1 LNLHQFRQILVI
13 TVLLPLILLLLLAL
27 VLAWQ
32 IQRTLRE
39 QRRIDHTDRIT
50 AQLNELERLVVDQET
65 GLRGYQLTHDANA
78 LEPYQNAEGAL
89 HGTLDRLLLLVREDP
104 DQLRRLRQI
113 RDSHELW
120 MGFAG
125 KALDNLRAG
134 KIFGDTGLDLNG
146 AQLMA
151 ALRTQ
156 IGAMTQIEV
165 KRRDEE
171 VQSTNSQV
179 RTLMTFLLAS
189 SIGVGIVLGI
199 FTQRN
204 MKQVSAAFRSSL
216 EEAHQRADELIE
228 SRQWLQTTLDSVGD
242 ALIACNHQRRVELM
256 NPVARRL
263 TGWTLEDA
271 KGRRLETVFRT
282 VDEETREPIGN
293 SGGEQEGPAA
303 KSHSLLLAKDGAEYL
318 IDQSA
323 APIRDAK
330 GAVAGV
336 VLVFRDV
343 TDLRK
348 REAALMAHE
357 KLAVAGRLSA
367 SIAHEIH
374 NPLDSVANLH
384 YLMEKES
391 DPALQQRYLAMAQQE
406 LNRTLQI
413 SRAML
418 GLYREPKAPVEVNL
432 RDLLQSVLLLLD
444 RQLKDQSVA
453 VERKLEEDASIQGFP
468 GELRQVFTNLITN
481 AAEAAGPG
489 GRVQVLL
496 EDSPPADSRAG
507 ATVTITDSGPG
518 ILASHQN
525 KLFKP
530 FFTTK
535 GEFGTGLGLWVSRG
549 IVEKHGGTIELSNS
563 TDPALPGAA
572 VRVYL
577 PSLGPASVT
586 APRPT
591 TAGNHH
597 STDALPENGDGRSQ
611 RSNAPHGHT
620 ELV

>member
-1 LNLHQFRQILVI
+1 M
-13 TVLLPLILLLLLAL
+13 
-27 VLAWQ
+27 
-32 IQRTLRE
+32 
-39 QRRIDHTDRIT
+39 
-50 AQLNELERLVVDQET
+50 
-65 GLRGYQLTHDANA
+65 TH
-78 LEPYQNAEGAL
+78 
-89 HGTLDRLLLLVREDP
+89 
-104 DQLRRLRQI
+104 
-113 RDSHELW
+113 
-120 MGFAG
+120 
-125 KALDNLRAG
+125 
-134 KIFGDTGLDLNG
+134 
-146 AQLMA
+146 
-151 ALRTQ
+151 
-156 IGAMTQIEV
+156 IEV
-165 KRRDEE
+165 KRRDGE

-179 RTLMTFLLAS
+179 RTLMTFLLVS

-242 ALIACNHQRRVELM
+242 ALIACNQQRRVELM

-263 TGWTLEDA
+263 TGWSLEDA
-271 KGRRLETVFRT
+271 KGRRLEAVFQT
-282 VDEETREPIGN
+282 VDEETREPID
-293 SGGEQEGPAA
+293 EQDAAA
-303 KSHSLLLAKDGAEYL
+303 KSHSLLLAKDGAEYV

-330 GAVAGV
+330 GEVAGV

-348 REAALMAHE
+348 RESALMAHE

-374 NPLDSVANLH
+374 NPLDSVASLH
-384 YLMEKES
+384 YLLEKET

-418 GLYREPKAPVEVNL
+418 GLYREPKAPVEVHL

-453 VERKLEEDASIQGFP
+453 VERELEENLPIQGFP

-489 GRVQVLL
+489 GRVRVLL
-496 EDSPPADSRAG
+496 EDSQAADSRPG

-518 ILASHQN
+518 ILESHES
-525 KLFKP
+525 KIFKP

-535 GEFGTGLGLWVSRG
+535 GELGTGLGLWVSRG
-549 IVEKHGGTIELSNS
+549 IVEKHGGTIELTNS
-563 TDPALPGAA
+563 TDLVLRGAA

-577 PSLGPASVT
+577 PALGPASVM
-586 APRPT
+586 APRPI
-591 TAGNHH
+591 AANNHH
-597 STDALPENGDGRSQ
+597 STDAVPENGDGHSQ

>member
-1 LNLHQFRQILVI
+1 VNLHQFRQILII
-13 TVLLPLILLLLLAL
+13 TVLLPLVLLLLLAL
-27 VLAWQ
+27 VMAWQ

-65 GLRGYQLTHDANA
+65 GLRGYQLTHDPTT

-104 DQLRRLRQI
+104 DQLLRLRQV

-134 KIFGDTGLDLNG
+134 KIFGDTALDLNG
-146 AQLMA
+146 AQIMA
-151 ALRTQ
+151 GLRTR
-156 IGAMTQIEV
+156 IGAMTQVEV
-165 KRRDEE
+165 KRRDQE

-179 RTLMTFLLAS
+179 RLLMTVLLAS

-204 MKQVSAAFRSSL
+204 MKKVSAAFRTSL

-228 SRQWLQTTLDSVGD
+228 SRQWLQTTLESVGD
-242 ALIACNHQRRVELM
+242 ALIACNHQRRIELM
-256 NPVARRL
+256 NPVAQRL
-263 TGWTLEDA
+263 TGWTLDEA

-282 VDEETREPIGN
+282 VDEETREPVKDPGAEMDG
-293 SGGEQEGPAA
+293 SAA
-303 KSHSLLLAKDGAEYL
+303 KHHSLLLAKDGAEYL

-343 TDLRK
+343 TDIRK

-391 DPALQQRYLAMAQQE
+391 DAGLQQRYLAMAQQE

-418 GLYREPKAPVEVNL
+418 GLYREPKAPVEVDL
-432 RDLLQSVLLLLD
+432 RELLQSVLLLLD
-444 RQLKDQSVA
+444 RQLKDQTVT
-453 VERKLEEDASIQGFP
+453 VERKLEAAASIQGFP

-481 AAEAAGPG
+481 AAEAAGPK
-489 GRVQVLL
+489 GRVRIMLG
-496 EDSPPADSRAG
+496 DSVPADSRPG
-507 ATVTITDSGPG
+507 AVVTITDSGPG
-518 ILASHQN
+518 ILESHQA

-535 GEFGTGLGLWVSRG
+535 GELGTGLGLWVSRG
-549 IVEKHGGTIELSNS
+549 IVEKHGGKIELTNS
-563 TDPALPGAA
+563 TDPAYPGAV

-577 PSLGPASVT
+577 PSLGPASAT
-586 APRPT
+586 I
-591 TAGNHH
+591 TAG
-597 STDALPENGDGRSQ
+597 AQENGAARSQ
-611 RSNAPHGHT
+611 RSSFPLGQV
-620 ELV
+620 ERV

>member
-1 LNLHQFRQILVI
+1 LNLHQFRQILVV

-104 DQLRRLRQI
+104 DQLGRLRQI
-113 RDSHELW
+113 RQSHELW

-125 KALDNLRAG
+125 QALDNLRAG

-146 AQLMA
+146 ALLMA

-156 IGAMTQIEV
+156 IGTMTQIEV
-165 KRRDEE
+165 KRRDQE

-179 RTLMTFLLAS
+179 RTLMTFLLVS
-189 SIGVGIVLGI
+189 SIGVGTVLGI

-204 MKQVSAAFRSSL
+204 MKKVSAAFRTSL

-242 ALIACNHQRRVELM
+242 ALIACNQDRRVELM

-263 TGWTLEDA
+263 TGWSLDEA
-271 KGRRLETVFRT
+271 KGRRLETVFHT
-282 VDEETREPIGN
+282 VDEETREPVDERDGV
-293 SGGEQEGPAA
+293 A
-303 KSHSLLLAKDGAEYL
+303 KGHSLLLAKDGAEYL

-348 REAALMAHE
+348 REAALMATE

-391 DPALQQRYLAMAQQE
+391 DPALQQRYLGMAQQE

-432 RDLLQSVLLLLD
+432 RELLQSVLLLLD
-444 RQLKDQSVA
+444 RQLKDRSVT
-453 VERKLEEDASIQGFP
+453 VERKLDEDASIQGFP

-481 AAEAAGPG
+481 GAEAAGPG
-489 GRVQVLL
+489 GRVQVVL
-496 EDSPPADSRAG
+496 EDTHLAESRPG
-507 ATVTITDSGPG
+507 ATVTITDSGRG
-518 ILASHQN
+518 ILESHLN
-525 KLFKP
+525 KIFKP

-535 GEFGTGLGLWVSRG
+535 GELGTGLGLWVSRG
-549 IVEKHGGTIELSNS
+549 IVEKHGGTIELTNS
-563 TDPALPGAA
+563 TDPAFPGAV
-572 VRVYL
+572 VRICL
-577 PSLGPASVT
+577 PALGPASVM

-591 TAGNHH
+591 TVGNHH
-597 STDALPENGDGRSQ
+597 TTDASPENGDARSQ
-611 RSNAPHGHT
+611 RSNDPLGHK

>member
-1 LNLHQFRQILVI
+1 MNLHQFRQILVI
-13 TVLLPLILLLLLAL
+13 TVLLPLVLLLLLAL

-65 GLRGYQLTHDANA
+65 GLRGYQLTHDPTT

-104 DQLRRLRQI
+104 DQLRRLRQV
-113 RDSHELW
+113 RDSHQLW

-134 KIFGDTGLDLNG
+134 KIFGDTALDLNG
-146 AQLMA
+146 AQIMA

-171 VQSTNSQV
+171 VQSTNSRV
-179 RTLMTFLLAS
+179 RTLMTVLLAS

-204 MKQVSAAFRSSL
+204 MKQVSAAFRTSL

-228 SRQWLQTTLDSVGD
+228 SRRWLQTTLESVGD
-242 ALIACNHQRRVELM
+242 ALIACNQQRRVELM
-256 NPVARRL
+256 NPVAQRL
-263 TGWTLEDA
+263 TGWTLDEA
-271 KGRRLETVFRT
+271 KGRRLESVFRT
-282 VDEETREPIGN
+282 VDEETREPVKNPGA
-293 SGGEQEGPAA
+293 ETEDPAA
-303 KSHSLLLAKDGAEYL
+303 KNHSLLLAKDGGEYL
-318 IDQSA
+318 IDQSV

-330 GAVAGV
+330 GEVAGV

-343 TDLRK
+343 TDIRK

-391 DPALQQRYLAMAQQE
+391 DAGLRQRYLVMAQQE

-418 GLYREPKAPVEVNL
+418 GLYREPKAPVEVDL

-444 RQLKDQSVA
+444 RQLKDHSVI
-453 VERKLEEDASIQGFP
+453 VERKLGEGVSIQGFP

-481 AAEAAGPG
+481 GAEAAGAG
-489 GRVQVLL
+489 GRIQVML
-496 EDSPPADSRAG
+496 EDSLPADSRAG
-507 ATVTITDSGPG
+507 ALVTITDSGPG
-518 ILASHQN
+518 VLESHQS

-535 GEFGTGLGLWVSRG
+535 GELGTGLGLWVSRG
-549 IVEKHGGTIELSNS
+549 IVEKHGGQIELTNS
-563 TDPALPGAA
+563 TDPAFPGAV
-572 VRVYL
+572 VRVFL
-577 PSLGPASVT
+577 PVLGPASATIRT
-586 APRPT
+586 A
-591 TAGNHH
+591 A
-597 STDALPENGDGRSQ
+597 APENGAARSQ
-611 RSNAPHGHT
+611 RSSVPVGRV
-620 ELV
+620 EQV

>member
-1 LNLHQFRQILVI
+1 LNLHQFRQILVA

-65 GLRGYQLTHDANA
+65 GLRGYQLTHDVNA
-78 LEPYQNAEGAL
+78 LEPYQSAEDSL

-113 RDSHELW
+113 RDSHQQW
-120 MGFAG
+120 MWFAG

-134 KIFGDTGLDLNG
+134 KLFGDTGLDLNG

-156 IGAMTQIEV
+156 IGVMTQIEV
-165 KRRDEE
+165 KRRDQE

-179 RTLMTFLLAS
+179 RTLMVFLLVS

-204 MKQVSAAFRSSL
+204 MKKVSAAFRSSL

-242 ALIACNHQRRVELM
+242 ALIACNQQRRIELM
-256 NPVARRL
+256 NPVAGRL
-263 TGWTLEDA
+263 TGWSFEDA
-271 KGRRLETVFRT
+271 KGRLLETVFRT
-282 VDEETREPIGN
+282 VDEETREPVD
-293 SGGEQEGPAA
+293 EQDGAA
-303 KSHSLLLAKDGAEYL
+303 PRNHSLLLAKDGAEYL

-330 GAVAGV
+330 GDVAGV
-336 VLVFRDV
+336 VLVFRDI

-348 REAALMAHE
+348 RESALMAHE

-391 DPALQQRYLAMAQQE
+391 DPGLQQRYLAMAQQE

-444 RQLKDQSVA
+444 RQLKDQSVT
-453 VERKLEEDASIQGFP
+453 VERKLDEDVPIQGFP

-489 GRVQVLL
+489 GRVRVLL
-496 EDSPPADSRAG
+496 EDAQVADSRPG

-518 ILASHQN
+518 ILDNHLN
-525 KLFKP
+525 KIFKP

-535 GEFGTGLGLWVSRG
+535 GELGTGLGLWVSRG
-549 IVEKHGGTIELSNS
+549 IVEKHGGTIELTNS
-563 TDPALPGAA
+563 SDPDLRGAA

-577 PSLGPASVT
+577 PVLGPASVT
-586 APRPT
+586 APRP
-591 TAGNHH
+591 AAHNNHL
-597 STDALPENGDGRSQ
+597 STDALLENGDGRSQ
-611 RSNAPHGHT
+611 RSSVPDGRT

>member
-78 LEPYQNAEGAL
+78 LEPYQTAEGAL

-113 RDSHELW
+113 RDSHEQW

-134 KIFGDTGLDLNG
+134 KLFGDTGLDLNG

-156 IGAMTQIEV
+156 IGVMTQIEV
-165 KRRDEE
+165 KRRDQE

-179 RTLMTFLLAS
+179 RTLMTFLLVS

-216 EEAHQRADELIE
+216 EEAHQRADELVE

-242 ALIACNHQRRVELM
+242 ALIACNQQHRIELM
-256 NPVARRL
+256 NPVAGRL
-263 TGWTLEDA
+263 TGWSLEDA
-271 KGRRLETVFRT
+271 KGRRLETVFHT
-282 VDEETREPIGN
+282 VDEETREPID
-293 SGGEQEGPAA
+293 ERDAA
-303 KSHSLLLAKDGAEYL
+303 TKNHSLLLAKDGTEYL

-330 GAVAGV
+330 GEVAGV
-336 VLVFRDV
+336 VLVFRDI

-348 REAALMAHE
+348 RESALMAHE

-418 GLYREPKAPVEVNL
+418 GLYREPKAPVEVHL

-453 VERKLEEDASIQGFP
+453 VERNLEEDVPIQGFP

-489 GRVQVLL
+489 GRVRVVL
-496 EDSPPADSRAG
+496 EDSQAADSRPG
-507 ATVTITDSGPG
+507 ATVTVTDSGPG
-518 ILASHQN
+518 ILENHLN
-525 KLFKP
+525 KIFKP

-535 GEFGTGLGLWVSRG
+535 GELGTGLGLWVSRG
-549 IVEKHGGTIELSNS
+549 IVEKHGGTIELTNS
-563 TDPALPGAA
+563 TDPDLRGAA

-577 PSLGPASVT
+577 PVLGPASVT
-586 APRPT
+586 APRPV
-591 TAGNHH
+591 AANNHH
-597 STDALPENGDGRSQ
+597 VMDAVPENGDGHNQ

>member
-1 LNLHQFRQILVI
+1 LNLHQFRQILI
-13 TVLLPLILLLLLAL
+13 TTVLLPLVLLLFLAL

-65 GLRGYQLTHDANA
+65 GLRGYQLTRDPTT
-78 LEPYQNAEGAL
+78 LEPYQNAEGQL
-89 HGTLDRLLLLVREDP
+89 HQTLDRLLLLVREDP
-104 DQLRRLRQI
+104 DQLRRLRQV

-125 KALDNLRAG
+125 RALDNLRAG
-134 KIFGDTGLDLNG
+134 KLFGDTGLDLNG
-146 AQLMA
+146 AQRMA

-156 IGAMTQIEV
+156 LGAMTQVEV
-165 KRRDEE
+165 HRRDEE
-171 VQSTNSQV
+171 VESTNDQV
-179 RTLMTFLLAS
+179 RTLMTVLIAS

-199 FTQRN
+199 YTQRN
-204 MKQVSAAFRSSL
+204 MKKVSAAFRTSL
-216 EEAHQRADELIE
+216 EEAHERADELVE
-228 SRQWLQTTLDSVGD
+228 SRQWLQTTLESVGD
-242 ALIACNHQRRVELM
+242 GLIACNQQGRIELM
-256 NPVARRL
+256 NPVAQRL

-282 VDEETREPIGN
+282 VDEETREPVKN
-293 SGGEQEGPAA
+293 PGEETDDPGA
-303 KSHSLLLAKDGAEYL
+303 KNHALLLAKDDAEYL

-323 APIRDAK
+323 APIRDARGK
-330 GAVAGV
+330 VAGV

-343 TDLRK
+343 TDVRK

-384 YLMEKES
+384 YLMEKET
-391 DPALQQRYLAMAQQE
+391 DGALQQRYLAMAQQE

-418 GLYREPKAPVEVNL
+418 GLYREPKAPVEVNM
-432 RDLLQSVLLLLD
+432 RELLQSVLLLLD
-444 RQLKDQSVA
+444 RQLKDQFVT
-453 VERKLEEDASIQGFP
+453 VERKLEEDAFVQGFP

-481 AAEAAGPG
+481 AAEAAGPR

-496 EDSPPADSRAG
+496 ESELPADPRPG
-507 ATVTITDSGPG
+507 ALVTISDSGPG
-518 ILASHQN
+518 VPENVQA

-535 GEFGTGLGLWVSRG
+535 GELGTGLGLWVSRG
-549 IVEKHGGTIELSNS
+549 IVEKHGGQIELTNS
-563 TDPALPGAA
+563 TDETYPGAA

-577 PSLGPASVT
+577 PALGPAAAT
-586 APRPT
+586 IKA
-591 TAGNHH
+591 A
-597 STDALPENGDGRSQ
+597 APENGVARSQ
-611 RSNAPHGHT
+611 RSSVPVGRL
-620 ELV
+620 EQV

>member
-1 LNLHQFRQILVI
+1 MNLHQFRQILI
-13 TVLLPLILLLLLAL
+13 TTVLLPLVLLLLLAL

-65 GLRGYQLTHDANA
+65 GLRGYQLTRDPTT
-78 LEPYQNAEGAL
+78 LEPYQNAEGQL
-89 HGTLDRLLLLVREDP
+89 HQTLDRLLLLVREDP

-125 KALDNLRAG
+125 RAMDNLRAG
-134 KIFGDTGLDLNG
+134 KLFGDTGLDLNG
-146 AQLMA
+146 AQRMA

-156 IGAMTQIEV
+156 LGAMTKVEAA
-165 KRRDEE
+165 RRDEE
-171 VQSTNSQV
+171 VESTNSQV
-179 RTLMTFLLAS
+179 RTLMTVLLAS

-199 FTQRN
+199 YTQRN
-204 MKQVSAAFRSSL
+204 MKKVSAAFRTSL
-216 EEAHQRADELIE
+216 EEAHERADELVE
-228 SRQWLQTTLDSVGD
+228 SRQWLQTTLESVGD
-242 ALIACNHQRRVELM
+242 GLIACNQKGYIELM
-256 NPVARRL
+256 NPVAQRL
-263 TGWTLEDA
+263 TGWTLEEA

-282 VDEETREPIGN
+282 VDEETREPVKN
-293 SGGEQEGPAA
+293 PGEGTDDPAA
-303 KSHSLLLAKDGAEYL
+303 KNHALLLAKDDAEYL

-323 APIRDAK
+323 APIRDARGK
-330 GAVAGV
+330 VAGV

-343 TDLRK
+343 TDVRK

-384 YLMEKES
+384 YLMEKET
-391 DPALQQRYLAMAQQE
+391 DGALQQRYLTLAQQE

-418 GLYREPKAPVEVNL
+418 GLYREPKAPVEVNM
-432 RDLLQSVLLLLD
+432 RELLQSVLLLLD
-444 RQLKDQSVA
+444 RQLKDQFVA
-453 VERKLEEDASIQGFP
+453 VERRLDEDAFIQGFP

-481 AAEAAGPG
+481 AAEAAGPR

-496 EDSPPADSRAG
+496 ESELPADTRPG
-507 ATVTITDSGPG
+507 AMVTISDSGPG
-518 ILASHQN
+518 VPESVQA

-535 GEFGTGLGLWVSRG
+535 GELGTGLGLWVSRG
-549 IVEKHGGTIELSNS
+549 IVEKHGGKIELSNS
-563 TDPALPGAA
+563 TDPAFPGAA
-572 VRVYL
+572 VQVYL
-577 PSLGPASVT
+577 PALGPAAATVT
-586 APRPT
+586 A
-591 TAGNHH
+591 AV
-597 STDALPENGDGRSQ
+597 PENGAARSPRSSVPVGRLEQ
-611 RSNAPHGHT
+611 
-620 ELV
+620 V